1 MLASL
6 LFVQFQNELTG
17 EKEDFRGLSA
27 SQIPH
32 TVFGIRSAFIC
43 CPGYIFSFPRF
54 GISKLGQASFYLEQQ
69 IFGEFEFSCS
79 SSMRFWGKVT
89 KKLKLE
95 QNGTRCKIRVSLIR
109 GQPAIPKILQRIND
123 ILPPE
128 GKKSTALGDV
138 RPSRGKKKY
147 RSGGC
152 SSLQRDSVDE
162 PLEDVR
168 DSRLAACGE
177 PGASGVSDDGEA
189 SDGARGPYPERES
202 VANFDYI

>member
-79 SSMRFWGKVT
+79 SSMRFWRKVT
-89 KKLKLE
+89 KKLKSE
-95 QNGTRCKIRVSLIR
+95 QKSLCFPHTRPI
-109 GQPAIPKILQRIND
+109 GYPEN
-123 ILPPE
+123 PPE
-128 GKKSTALGDV
+128 DQRCS
-138 RPSRGKKKY
+138 PSRGKKKY

-152 SSLQRDSVDE
+152 SSLQRDSVDD
-162 PLEDVR
+162 PLAIADWPR
-168 DSRLAACGE
+168 
-177 PGASGVSDDGEA
+177 VSPA
-189 SDGARGPYPERES
+189 HIRPCSS
-202 VANFDYI
+202 

>member
-27 SQIPH
+27 SQISH

-138 RPSRGKKKY
+138 RPSRGTPWM
-147 RSGGC
+147 
-152 SSLQRDSVDE
+152 SLWRTFEIADWPRVD
-162 PLEDVR
+162 R
-168 DSRLAACGE
+168 
-177 PGASGVSDDGEA
+177 PGAQL
-189 SDGARGPYPERES
+189 PLK
-202 VANFDYI
+202 ICLL

>member
-79 SSMRFWGKVT
+79 SSMRFWRKVT

-95 QNGTRCKIRVSLIR
+95 QKGTRCKIPVFPSYAANRLSRKSSR
-109 GQPAIPKILQRIND
+109 GSMIFSLQREKKVP
-123 ILPPE
+123 LWGMFVPPE
-128 GKKSTALGDV
+128 GKKSTALVDV
-138 RPSRGKKKY
+138 RPSRGTPWMSLWRTFEIAYWPRVESFDPTSDQTEIKVC
-147 RSGGC
+147 SGGERC
-152 SSLQRDSVDE
+152 SF
-162 PLEDVR
+162 
-168 DSRLAACGE
+168 
-177 PGASGVSDDGEA
+177 PGTATH
-189 SDGARGPYPERES
+189 
-202 VANFDYI
+202 

>member
-1 MLASL
+1 VLASL

-138 RPSRGKKKY
+138 RPSRGTPWMSLW
-147 RSGGC
+147 RIFGIADWPRVRALC
-152 SSLQRDSVDE
+152 SCPKPCTRWRNPVEGLLRVQSVH
-162 PLEDVR
+162 V
-168 DSRLAACGE
+168 
-177 PGASGVSDDGEA
+177 
-189 SDGARGPYPERES
+189 
-202 VANFDYI
+202 

>member
-1 MLASL
+1 
-6 LFVQFQNELTG
+6 
-17 EKEDFRGLSA
+17 
-27 SQIPH
+27 
-32 TVFGIRSAFIC
+32 
-43 CPGYIFSFPRF
+43 
-54 GISKLGQASFYLEQQ
+54 
-69 IFGEFEFSCS
+69 
-79 SSMRFWGKVT
+79 MRFWRKVT

-168 DSRLAACGE
+168 DSRLAACVAAFATVSRKPDAE
-177 PGASGVSDDGEA
+177 SRRVFELLNLEFQGVS
-189 SDGARGPYPERES
+189 
-202 VANFDYI
+202 FDPAGQLS

>member
-1 MLASL
+1 M
-6 LFVQFQNELTG
+6 EHG
-17 EKEDFRGLSA
+17 
-27 SQIPH
+27 
-32 TVFGIRSAFIC
+32 
-43 CPGYIFSFPRF
+43 
-54 GISKLGQASFYLEQQ
+54 
-69 IFGEFEFSCS
+69 
-79 SSMRFWGKVT
+79 
-89 KKLKLE
+89 
-95 QNGTRCKIRVSLIR
+95 VSLIR

-168 DSRLAACGE
+168 DSRLAACG
-177 PGASGVSDDGEA
+177 ALL
-189 SDGARGPYPERES
+189 RRFTPEKRTRQMLTP
-202 VANFDYI
+202 